1 MKLMERI
8 LMEIIRILEAI
19 SPTESHRKIDHLHL
33 YILWLLTPS
42 SIFKF
47 EFPES
52 CSFPVPLHKNQ
63 NTTQQCAHNLPDDI
77 LGGAQFFE

>member
-8 LMEIIRILEAI
+8 LMERIRILEAI
-19 SPTESHRKIDHLHL
+19 STTESHRKIDHVHL

-52 CSFPVPLHKNQ
+52 CSFPVPLHTNP
-63 NTTQQCAHNLPDDI
+63 NHHSTVCTQPA
-77 LGGAQFFE
+77 

>member
-8 LMEIIRILEAI
+8 LIKRIKILEAI
-19 SPTESHRKIDHLHL
+19 SPTESQRKIDHLHL

-47 EFPES
+47 ELPES
-52 CSFPVPLHKNQ
+52 CSFPVPLHTYPKHHS
-63 NTTQQCAHNLPDDI
+63 TVCTQPA
-77 LGGAQFFE
+77 